1 MVVVVTA
8 ATVVEKRRRVK
19 KNGKGNG
26 CGSGDEGD
34 IVLCVKERGRE

>member
-1 MVVVVTA
+1 MVVTA
-8 ATVVEKRRRVK
+8 ATAVEKRRRGVK

-34 IVLCVKERGRE
+34 IVLCVKERGKA